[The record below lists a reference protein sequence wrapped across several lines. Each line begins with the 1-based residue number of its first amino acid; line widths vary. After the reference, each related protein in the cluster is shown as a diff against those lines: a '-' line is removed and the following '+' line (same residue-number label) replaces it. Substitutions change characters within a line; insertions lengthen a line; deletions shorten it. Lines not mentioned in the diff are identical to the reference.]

1 MLTMQ
6 DCLDYSDLSEEEIH
20 MVAHHEHIPYSA
32 AAHLACTLVQDKA
45 GEKRLRDILAEVVGE
60 TEHEGRREDLQA
72 AQQALYDYNQHHP
85 CR

>member
-45 GEKRLRDILAEVVGE
+45 GEKRLRDMLAEVVSE
-60 TEHEGRREDLQA
+60 TEHKGQMEDLQVA
-72 AQQALYDYNQHHP
+72 KQAFRNYNQHHP
-85 CR
+85 YR